1 MNLLLL
7 TPASFALLL
16 AQASPA
22 SDLSVVLHGVD
33 ASRPGRIQ
41 CALFAGAEGFPMQP
55 ETAVASTTAEGHGA
69 ERRCTFRGLAPGE
82 YAVSVVH
89 DENGDGK
96 LNTNLFGAPTEGW
109 ATSGNVTHALRAPD
123 FAESKF
129 QVGPAPARVDLE
141 LHY

>member
-1 MNLLLL
+1 MNPLLL
-7 TPASFALLL
+7 TTVAFLLL
-16 AQASPA
+16 AQGAS
-22 SDLSVVLHGVD
+22 SSELTVLLHGVD
-33 ASRPGRIQ
+33 ARRQGRIQ

-55 ETAVASTTAEGHGA
+55 EKAVASTTAEGDGA
-69 ERRCTFRGLAPGE
+69 ERRCTFRGLAPGH
-82 YAVSVVH
+82 YAVSAVH

-96 LNTNLFGAPTEGW
+96 LNTNLFGVPTEGW

-129 QVGPAPARVDLE
+129 EVGAQPARVDLE